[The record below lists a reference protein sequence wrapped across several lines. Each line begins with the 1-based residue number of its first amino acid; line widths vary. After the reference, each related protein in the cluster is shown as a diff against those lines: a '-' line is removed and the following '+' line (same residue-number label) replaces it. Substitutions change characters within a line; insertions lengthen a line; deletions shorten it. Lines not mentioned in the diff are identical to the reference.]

1 MSVPLIVRS
10 ELFVQAVEEL
20 IATFT
25 GARANIA
32 VTTTFTPEHL
42 LQDVLREALRQGE
55 PPDVLVNSTY
65 SPAGYGPL
73 QVPLGMYLSPEERQ
87 HYSSAITAQLSVKG
101 ELASLPLGYTFR
113 VFAANPHGTTASC
126 RQWGK

>member
-1 MSVPLIVRS
+1 MGEWTIVDKSTNWGGGFGTRW
-10 ELFVQAVEEL
+10 LGL
-20 IATFT
+20 
-25 GARANIA
+25 N
-32 VTTTFTPEHL
+32 
-42 LQDVLREALRQGE
+42 
-55 PPDVLVNSTY
+55 VLVNSTY